1 MKTLDAIELR
11 ELTGYKNGSTQARWV
26 RENLKLE
33 PLIGADGHPRLTWPI
48 IEQAALARRIGTMPA
63 PVAAPGVS
71 LPFTPKWKKAA

>member
-63 PVAAPGVS
+63 PAAAPGVS